1 MAKME
6 TASKTLP
13 GGLFITLEGIG
24 GTGKSTVANHLVERF
39 EAVGYDVVLTKQPGG
54 TPLGIVLRKLLL
66 DPQYAAEVGILE
78 QLFLFA
84 ADRSAHLR
92 DLVYPSLAA
101 GKVVICDR
109 YVDSMRVYQRAGGC
123 DRLKLEQTVELATD
137 GFMPRR
143 TLWLDVEPEVG
154 LNRALSAGRAEA
166 DRYDGDLKMEIIKRD
181 LYAQLAAE
189 YPERIVR
196 VDANLEVDAVK
207 KAAFEA
213 VADLL

>member
-1 MAKME
+1 MAKIID
-6 TASKTLP
+6 

-24 GTGKSTVANHLVERF
+24 GTGKSTVAKHLVERF
-39 EAVGYDVVLTKQPGG
+39 EAADYEVVLTKQPGG
-54 TPLGIVLRKLLL
+54 TPLGMMLRKLLL

-84 ADRSAHLR
+84 ADRSTHLR

-109 YVDSMRVYQRAGGC
+109 YVDSMRVYQQAGGC

-137 GFMPRR
+137 GFMPKR

-154 LNRALSAGRAEA
+154 LNRAMSAGRVEP
-166 DRYDGDLKMEIIKRD
+166 DRYDGDLKMEIVKRD
-181 LYAQLAAE
+181 LYAQLADE

-196 VDANLEVDAVK
+196 VDANLEVEDVM

-213 VADLL
+213 VADLIV